1 MDVNKRKLI
10 DSIKRHEGFSAKP
23 YRCSQ
28 GFMTIGYGRNVESR
42 GITESE
48 AELLLY
54 NDIESAVDSAVL
66 LEYWH
71 SLNEVRR
78 RVIIEMIFNL
88 GLPKFLEFSKMRL
101 ALLDHDYFKAADE
114 MIDSLWAKQ
123 VGGRAKT
130 LANMMRLGED

>member
-10 DSIKRHEGFSAKP
+10 DSIKRHEGFSGKL

-28 GFMTIGYGRNVESR
+28 GFLTIGYGRNVEST

-54 NDIESAVDSAVL
+54 NDIESAVDNAVL